1 MSYRYLWQRIS
12 CAALLSLAANSW
24 SLDVEQFI
32 DPIDG
37 HPDMSQYLSE
47 NAFGFLPIPIVI
59 TEPAVGAGLGVA
71 GLFFHETD
79 EEAAA
84 RKQAMSGENAGK
96 HLLPPSV
103 SATAAAYTGNGSTFL
118 GAGHMGF
125 FDQGRIRYRGAAGV
139 ADVTVDY
146 YSLGGVELPK
156 PVGIKTEALAVF
168 QTLKFQVQD
177 KPIFVGLI
185 QRYLDADLSLD
196 GDVLDDQPDSP
207 TGILLQ
213 ELNDLATREITTSGL
228 GVGVELDLR
237 DNVFTPTDGYYY
249 DLSYVAYRDAI
260 ASDIDYDWYRFSG
273 LNYWPL
279 AKQWRL
285 GVRFDSE
292 AVDSDQRLPPF
303 ARPGLD
309 MRGIPAA
316 RYQGTHMALLESELT
331 WQLTYR
337 WSVLAFAGA
346 GRVSEALDEIR
357 EADNQVMRGAG
368 FRYNVTRQYGF
379 HMGIDIA
386 RGPEETVWYIQAGSA
401 W

>member
-1 MSYRYLWQRIS
+1 MLYRDLRT
-12 CAALLSLAANSW
+12 ALLTATLLFSFSPAQAIDL
-24 SLDVEQFI
+24 EQFI

-37 HPDMSQYLSE
+37 NPDMSQYLSD

-84 RKQAMSGENAGK
+84 RKQAMAGDNSGK
-96 HLLPPSV
+96 YLLPPSV
-103 SATAAAYTGNGSTFL
+103 SAIAGAYTGNGSTFI
-118 GAGHMGF
+118 GGGHMGF

-156 PVGIKTEALAVF
+156 AVGIKTEALAVF

-196 GDVLDDQPDSP
+196 GELLDDHPDNP
-207 TGILLQ
+207 AGNLLE

-237 DNVFTPTDGYYY
+237 DNVFTLTQGYYY
-249 DLSYVAYRDAI
+249 DFSYVAYRDAI

-279 AKQWRL
+279 SKQWRL

-292 AVDSDQRLPPF
+292 AVDADERLPPF
-303 ARPGLD
+303 ALPGLD

-316 RYQGTHMALLESELT
+316 RYQGSHMALLESELT
-331 WQLTYR
+331 WQMTYR
-337 WSVLAFAGA
+337 WSVLAFVGA
-346 GRVSEALDEIR
+346 GRVAEALDEIG

-386 RGPEETVWYIQAGSA
+386 RGPEESVWYIQAGSA